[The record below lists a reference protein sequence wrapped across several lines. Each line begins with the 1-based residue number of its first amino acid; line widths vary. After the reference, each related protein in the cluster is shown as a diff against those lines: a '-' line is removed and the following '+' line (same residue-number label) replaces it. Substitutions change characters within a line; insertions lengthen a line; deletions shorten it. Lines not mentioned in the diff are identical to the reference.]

1 MKELSLNILDIS
13 QNSIKA
19 EATVIYITIV
29 ENDETLTVTV
39 EDDGYGMSRE
49 MLENVTNP
57 FCTSRTTRKVGLGIP
72 FLKEAAEQTG
82 GEFSITSKSREEF
95 PDSHGTVTKASF
107 FKKHLDYTPL
117 GDIVSTVSIL
127 IQGAG
132 EVETVFSHKIGDA
145 EVNLDTRELR
155 AVLGADVSLAEPEV
169 MDWICSYLREQY
181 NNIKNESEENK

>member
-39 EDDGYGMSRE
+39 EDDGFGMSPE

-107 FKKHLDYTPL
+107 FKKHLAADQYKQHSGNNT
-117 GDIVSTVSIL
+117 
-127 IQGAG
+127 
-132 EVETVFSHKIGDA
+132 
-145 EVNLDTRELR
+145 
-155 AVLGADVSLAEPEV
+155 AVVINQMFRKTTADKT
-169 MDWICSYLREQY
+169 DQWH
-181 NNIKNESEENK
+181 

>member
-1 MKELSLNILDIS
+1 M
-13 QNSIKA
+13 
-19 EATVIYITIV
+19 
-29 ENDETLTVTV
+29 
-39 EDDGYGMSRE
+39 
-49 MLENVTNP
+49 
-57 FCTSRTTRKVGLGIP
+57 
-72 FLKEAAEQTG
+72 
-82 GEFSITSKSREEF
+82 
-95 PDSHGTVTKASF
+95 TKASF

-145 EVNLDTRELR
+145 EVKLDTRELR

>member
-19 EATVIYITIV
+19 EASVIYITIV
-29 ENDETLTVTV
+29 ENAETLTVTV

-82 GEFSITSKSREEF
+82 GEFSISSRSLAEF

-169 MDWICSYLREQY
+169 MEWICSYLSEQY